1 MKRTIGATLFGA
13 LLSLQAVAEVV
24 VVVHPDNQATIT
36 KQTVKRLFLGKETAF
51 PNGKAATIVQQPAT
65 NQQRSE
71 FDSDVLGRSSAQVSA
86 MWAKLVF
93 TGRGIAPQEF
103 DSDAKVIEFIQSD
116 ENAIGYIDSASVTGD
131 VSVVNLD

>member
-24 VVVHPDNQATIT
+24 VVVNPDNQATIT

-51 PNGKAATIVQQPAT
+51 PNGIAATIVQQPAT
-65 NQQRSE
+65 NQQRAE

>member
-51 PNGKAATIVQQPAT
+51 PNGIAATIVQQPAT
-65 NQQRSE
+65 NQQRAE

>member
-36 KQTVKRLFLGKETAF
+36 KQNVQRLFLGKETAF
-51 PNGKAATIVQQPAT
+51 PSSEAATIVTQPAS
-65 NQQRSE
+65 QPLRAE
-71 FDSDVLGRSSAQVSA
+71 FDSGVLGRNTAQVSA

-93 TGRGIAPQEF
+93 TGRGIAPQEVET
-103 DSDAKVIEFIQSD
+103 DADVIEFIQGD
-116 ENAIGYIDSASVTGD
+116 KNAIGYIDSASVNDD
-131 VSVVNLD
+131 VKVVNLD

>member
-65 NQQRSE
+65 NQQRAE

>member
-65 NQQRSE
+65 NQQREE

>member
-65 NQQRSE
+65 NQQPTSNARN
-71 FDSDVLGRSSAQVSA
+71 LTA
-86 MWAKLVF
+86 MF
-93 TGRGIAPQEF
+93 
-103 DSDAKVIEFIQSD
+103 
-116 ENAIGYIDSASVTGD
+116 
-131 VSVVNLD
+131 